1 MSLILT
7 SLVVAGGVMMGRW
20 IARSALPK
28 SEEDEEDEAAVDGK
42 GAPVKPVIVA
52 VPPVK
57 EDPLLNFSCHLGDVV
72 MRAGGEEAWLAGA
85 ILFSEE
91 SPAAVL
97 FIAPDAGGDRALF
110 LRPKPAEE
118 LAWLMPIAENE
129 LELGVEPP
137 SSLEHKGDRFDR
149 VRRLPFRAER
159 LGTGA
164 PDVGQEVVLA
174 EYKSLPGE
182 RVLVIVGSGMARAWR
197 GMLLEPGMYDVLA
210 SGKSTL
216 EES

>member
-28 SEEDEEDEAAVDGK
+28 SEEDEEEAVDDK
-42 GAPVKPVIVA
+42 GAKVVPIVIV
-52 VPPVK
+52 PTPVK

-72 MRAGGEEAWLAGA
+72 IRAGGEEAWLAGA

-91 SPAAVL
+91 RPAAVL

-118 LAWLMPIAENE
+118 LAWLMPIGENE
-129 LELGVEPP
+129 LELGAEPP
-137 SSLEHKGDRFDR
+137 SSLEHKGERFDR
-149 VRRLPFRAER
+149 VRRLPFGAER

-164 PDVGQEVVLA
+164 PDVGEDVVVA

-182 RVLVIVGSGMARAWR
+182 RMLVIVGSKTARAWR

>member
-20 IARSALPK
+20 IARRALPT
-28 SEEDEEDEAAVDGK
+28 SEGAAKEDAAHED
-42 GAPVKPVIVA
+42 GAPVKPA
-52 VPPVK
+52 LLTSPK

-91 SPAAVL
+91 MPAAVL

-118 LAWLMPIAENE
+118 MAWLMPIGEGE
-129 LELGVEPP
+129 LELAPEPP
-137 SSLEHKGDRFDR
+137 SSLEHKGERFDR
-149 VRRLPFRAER
+149 VRRLPFGAQR

-164 PDVGQEVVLA
+164 PDVGAEVVVA

-182 RVLVIVGSGMARAWR
+182 WILVIVGSGVARAWR

-210 SGKSTL
+210 AGKSTL
-216 EES
+216 D

>member
-28 SEEDEEDEAAVDGK
+28 SEEDEEEEDAADK
-42 GAPVKPVIVA
+42 DNPPVKPVLVA
-52 VPPVK
+52 TAPK

-72 MRAGGEEAWLAGA
+72 IRAGGEEAWLAGA

-91 SPAAVL
+91 LPAAVL

-118 LAWLMPIAENE
+118 MAWLMPIAEGE
-129 LELGVEPP
+129 LELGPEPP
-137 SSLEHKGDRFDR
+137 SSLEHKGERFDR
-149 VRRLPFRAER
+149 VRRLPFGAQR

-164 PDVGQEVVLA
+164 PDVGTEVVVA

-182 RVLVIVGSGMARAWR
+182 RILVVVGSGMARAWR
-197 GMLLEPGMYDVLA
+197 GMLLEPGMYDILA

>member
-28 SEEDEEDEAAVDGK
+28 SEEDEEEEAAEAKDAKVT
-42 GAPVKPVIVA
+42 PIVIV
-52 VPPVK
+52 PPLVK
-57 EDPLLNFSCHLGDVV
+57 EDPLLNFSCQLGDVV
-72 MRAGGEEAWLAGA
+72 IRAGGEEAWLAGA

-91 SPAAVL
+91 RPAAVL
-97 FIAPDAGGDRALF
+97 FIAPDSGGDRALF

-118 LAWLMPIAENE
+118 LAWLMPIGDNE
-129 LELGVEPP
+129 LDLGAEPP
-137 SSLEHKGDRFDR
+137 SSLEHKGERFDR
-149 VRRLPFRAER
+149 VRRLPFGAER

-164 PDVGQEVVLA
+164 PDVGADVVVA

-182 RVLVIVGSGMARAWR
+182 RLLVIVGSKAARAWR

-216 EES
+216 EEG